1 MNQFPAEFLWGG
13 AIAANQTEGAYLT
26 DGKGLSLVDVTPS
39 QNEGRWAAMSDPEQM
54 VATTFDYYPSHQS
67 IDFYHRYKEDVALF
81 AEMGFKI
88 LRTSISWPRI
98 FPTGDDLLPNEE
110 GLIYYDNLFAECRK
124 YGIQLMVTMN
134 HFDTPLAIFQKYG
147 GWRNRQVIDLFVR
160 YAETILTR
168 YQGQVAYWLTFNEI
182 NMLLHGKFFA
192 GAMSSAA
199 GEITEQVRFQAAH
212 HQLVA
217 SSLATKLAHQL
228 DPACQVGCMMAGT
241 GAYPATCH
249 PEDVWETFKHD
260 QENFLFIDVQA
271 KGEYSPYAQ
280 KLLAAKGV
288 ELVLA
293 PDDLA
298 LLKAHTVD
306 FVSFSYYSSEIKSA
320 HPEDHELTDGNV
332 LPGLKNPYLAVSEWG
347 WQTDPLGLRIVLN
360 TLADRY
366 QKPLFI
372 VENGL
377 GAKDELTAE
386 GKIHDD
392 YRITYLRDH
401 IVAMGQA
408 IADGVELI
416 GYTPWGCIDLV
427 SAGTGQMSKRYGF
440 IYVDRDDE
448 GKGTLARYKKDSFAW
463 YREVIHSNGERI

>member
-1 MNQFPAEFLWGG
+1 MPTFPKDFLWGG

-26 DGKGLSLVDVTPS
+26 GGKGLSLVDVTPS
-39 QNEGRWAAMSDPEQM
+39 QKEGRWAAMADPEKM
-54 VATTFDYYPSHQS
+54 LATTFDYYPSHES

-98 FPTGDDLLPNEE
+98 FPNGDDLEPNEE
-110 GLIYYDNLFAECRK
+110 GLQYYDNLFAECRK
-124 YGIQLMVTMN
+124 HGIQLMVTMN
-134 HFDTPLAIFQKYG
+134 HFDTPLEIFKNYG

-182 NMLLHGKFFA
+182 NMILHGKFFA
-192 GAMSSAA
+192 GAMSTAD
-199 GEITEQVRFQAAH
+199 GEVTEQVRFQAAH

-217 SSLATKLAHQL
+217 SSLATQLAHQI
-228 DPACQVGCMMAGT
+228 DSTCQVGCMLAGT

-271 KGEYSPYAQ
+271 TGEYSAYGKQLLQ
-280 KLLAAKGV
+280 KKGV
-288 ELVLA
+288 ELELA
-293 PDDLA
+293 TDDLRI
-298 LLKAHTVD
+298 LKAHPVD
-306 FVSFSYYSSEIKSA
+306 FISFSYYSSEIKSA
-320 HPEDHELTDGNV
+320 HPEKHELTDGNV

-360 TLADRY
+360 TLYDRY
-366 QKPLFI
+366 RKPLFI

-377 GAKDELTAE
+377 GARDILDNNNE
-386 GKIHDD
+386 IHDD
-392 YRITYLRDH
+392 YRINYLRDH
-401 IVAMGQA
+401 INAMRLA
-408 IADGVELI
+408 IADGVDLL

-448 GKGTLARYKKDSFAW
+448 GQGTLHRYKKDSFFW
-463 YREVIHSNGERI
+463 YQEVLRSNGERC